1 MYRTIFLQT
10 TEGFGSHLISHDS
23 APMTRDTLGGTF
35 IFSSIGDALFRAYDS
50 AKETV
55 SDVADSV
62 SETVS
67 NAYDATVETVS
78 NVADTVSETASNAY
92 NATVET
98 LSDAAET
105 VGQTVSDG
113 YDATRNYVDDVASGE
128 KEINYWKVLGGAAIG
143 VGAIAAA
150 PFTGGGSLAGGATL
164 IGSLAG
170 AGTVAAA
177 VGAGVAGAVVAANLD
192 GDEEIRKAGVEAGR
206 KQAKAEHLAEI
217 TYLREQLATAMQSLK
232 LAGKHFDAI
241 IALNAVAV
249 STASCKGGITAED
262 REGIELFITG
272 VAAGAI
278 PESVQKKIESLYLM
292 PPSVREAFTMAT
304 ASGLGMGIFDEL
316 INMVV
321 LSKAN
326 VSPQEKAF
334 MQAWNHLKAA

>member
-10 TEGFGSHLISHDS
+10 TEGFGARLIGHDS
-23 APMTRDTLGGTF
+23 APMSRDTLGGTF
-35 IFSSIGDALFRAYDS
+35 IFSSIGDALSRAYDS

-192 GDEEIRKAGVEAGR
+192 SDEEIRKAGVEAGR

-217 TYLREQLATAMQSLK
+217 TYLKQQLEKAMQSLK

-249 STASCKGGITAED
+249 ATANCKGGITAED
-262 REGIELFITG
+262 SESIEMFITG
-272 VAAGAI
+272 VSAGTI
-278 PESVQKKIESLYLM
+278 PKAVQDKIALIYLM
-292 PPSVREAFTMAT
+292 PPSVQEAFTLAT
-304 ASGLGMGIFDEL
+304 GSGLDMAIFDEL

-321 LSKAN
+321 LGKSSVNA
-326 VSPQEKAF
+326 QEKAF
-334 MQAWNHLKAA
+334 MQAWNTLKAA